1 MALQCVLGAG
11 RTGKT
16 DYIYQ
21 QMIKESM
28 ENRDE
33 NFFFLVPDQ
42 STLNAQREL
51 ITRHPNHG
59 TMNIDV
65 VGFYRLSYRVFEEL
79 SYIPKELLNDEGKSM
94 VIRKVMGE
102 CRKDLLVFGSGMEK
116 QGFIDEMKSFFAE
129 TYQ

>member
-42 STLNAQREL
+42 STLNAQRVPKGSSRVRF
-51 ITRHPNHG
+51 RHG
-59 TMNIDV
+59 KA
-65 VGFYRLSYRVFEEL
+65 GLYR
-79 SYIPKELLNDEGKSM
+79 
-94 VIRKVMGE
+94 
-102 CRKDLLVFGSGMEK
+102 
-116 QGFIDEMKSFFAE
+116 
-129 TYQ
+129 

>member
-65 VGFYRLSYRVFEEL
+65 VGFYRLSKKGHGGVPKGSSRVRFRHGKAGLYR
-79 SYIPKELLNDEGKSM
+79 
-94 VIRKVMGE
+94 
-102 CRKDLLVFGSGMEK
+102 
-116 QGFIDEMKSFFAE
+116 
-129 TYQ
+129 